1 MSLINATQAHN
12 IADSVNEGLFTQ
24 YVQDLHASIKRHAN
38 KGSYETSVQ
47 LPTQYK
53 NKSLAVLQ
61 YFNMFGYKVTLHQ
74 GRVTIAW

>member
-12 IADSVNEGLFTQ
+12 IADNVNEGLFTK
-24 YVQDLHASIKRHAN
+24 YVQDLHASIKRHASS
-38 KGSYETSVQ
+38 GSYTTSVQ
-47 LPTQYK
+47 LPIQYK